1 MEIHASN
8 TQKLCEKFQ
17 DECNVL
23 GKKEQDQ
30 REDCRLQTD
39 RRDMLYCDAESV
51 NPNHKLILFSE
62 VDFENMNDVVEENN
76 DIETEGETKVPSTS
90 NSRFNKTD
98 REFQKCRRRTNR
110 IKYMSDSQV
119 EKAKNDADRKVEECK
134 ENLSQT
140 SSRLI
145 AFTEKHERAQA
156 EVRMH
161 QETVFEPTEVNET
174 VESPFAN
181 ALKQYHEEKVLNP
194 SGEAKSNT
202 VLLVPGEGRVFNLT
216 RHVSDQRKRELA
228 IEMNYLKCT
237 SDGSCTQDQLLGFF
251 EQFSRLGEHRIALQ
265 VLYDRMK
272 QHANKK
278 TTSPECCLLDPEN
291 CVCFTGENHVY
302 SLLNVVYVVV
312 FLFKKTILISV
323 VIPSIK

>member
-1 MEIHASN
+1 
-8 TQKLCEKFQ
+8 
-17 DECNVL
+17 
-23 GKKEQDQ
+23 
-30 REDCRLQTD
+30 
-39 RRDMLYCDAESV
+39 
-51 NPNHKLILFSE
+51 
-62 VDFENMNDVVEENN
+62 
-76 DIETEGETKVPSTS
+76 
-90 NSRFNKTD
+90 
-98 REFQKCRRRTNR
+98 
-110 IKYMSDSQV
+110 MSDSQV

-251 EQFSRLGEHRIALQ
+251 KQFSSLGEHRIALQ
-265 VLYDRMK
+265 VLYDALK
-272 QHANKK
+272 QHAKN

-291 CVCFTGENHVY
+291 CVCFTGKNNVY
-302 SLLNVVYVVV
+302 SCCLCGHVSFYKNNSNKCCY
-312 FLFKKTILISV
+312 
-323 VIPSIK
+323 SIY